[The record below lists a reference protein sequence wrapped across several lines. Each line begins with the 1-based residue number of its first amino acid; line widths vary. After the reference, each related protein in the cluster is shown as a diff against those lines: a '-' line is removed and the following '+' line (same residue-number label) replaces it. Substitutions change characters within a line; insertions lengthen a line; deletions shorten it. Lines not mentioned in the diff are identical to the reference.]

1 MKTEEF
7 WVLPCLQKA
16 FHWVVYRKTSKEILV
31 ELSQGSIIHPA
42 EKLTEDEAAWFTEN
56 LLINNEINHESIE
69 S

>member
-1 MKTEEF
+1 M
-7 WVLPCLQKA
+7 
-16 FHWVVYRKTSKEILV
+16 YRKTSKEILV